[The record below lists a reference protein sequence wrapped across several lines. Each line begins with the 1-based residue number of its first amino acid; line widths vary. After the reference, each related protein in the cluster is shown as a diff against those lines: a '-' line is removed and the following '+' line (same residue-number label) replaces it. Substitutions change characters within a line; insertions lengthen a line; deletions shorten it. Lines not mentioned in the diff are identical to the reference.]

1 MKYNYSNIE
10 DMEFE
15 NLSKDLLKKYVE
27 LDFTI
32 FAKGKDGGID
42 GRYESES
49 EKIIFQSKHYLKT
62 GFSGLFNTLK
72 KTELKKVEKLNPT
85 RYILLTTVELSVA
98 QTDKIFEL
106 FKPYIKNKSDIIDL
120 KKIDEILDNNKEIL
134 LKYSNLWYSYE
145 VIKEILGDNIYNHYE
160 NKLKRLRQNFKIFV
174 WCKQYEEVLKKIDEE
189 NIFIIS
195 GAPGVGKSTLANMLC
210 VMYLY
215 KGYEVYDFSL
225 EKIDE
230 VYKVIRQNSYENK
243 KTLIFLD
250 DFLGHVILDY
260 FGSNDNGNSLLAIIK
275 EIKNNPNI
283 KLIATSRASIL
294 NEANEKSE
302 KFREFNLN
310 AKKRKMV
317 IRIDDYSIQEKALI
331 LYKHL
336 KRSKLKKDFL
346 KEFLDNKTY
355 VKVINHKN
363 YSPRII
369 EYIVNEEYTENITG
383 KYSDYVLENLSK
395 PINLWG
401 KSFENLSNDLKIL
414 FISLCSF
421 RREVSKDILEEAYY
435 SRENELENKIGSFGK
450 NLKILE
456 GSFFKINNRNKEI
469 YVDVI
474 NPSLR
479 DFFMV
484 KLNEENRL
492 YKKIIKSVLD
502 IEQIKY
508 IQELRNEKKEC
519 MEFILNCGILN
530 KFSKKIEIEFYK
542 RNLKNNYGP
551 ELNIGIEKRLFE
563 CLTQIDNRR
572 SEGLIENDYKVF
584 GLRNFEIEDLI
595 EIKKNNLILK
605 ENIDKLNEMIIDLIR
620 EGDLRYLVEISSFNI
635 IVELLSEYDEIN
647 YYLKELQD
655 SLVELIKI
663 EVGNIE
669 YDNHFVDDFAC
680 FISNCIDFVF
690 SWGFDK
696 VLPEIFNR
704 ECIKQEIV
712 NALGNLKEI
721 YEHLYL
727 KDALIND
734 EEEFKEAEEH
744 LNIDGLFKKLLE
756 TN

>member
-1 MKYNYSNIE
+1 M
-10 DMEFE
+10 
-15 NLSKDLLKKYVE
+15 
-27 LDFTI
+27 
-32 FAKGKDGGID
+32 
-42 GRYESES
+42 
-49 EKIIFQSKHYLKT
+49 
-62 GFSGLFNTLK
+62 
-72 KTELKKVEKLNPT
+72 
-85 RYILLTTVELSVA
+85 SVA

-310 AKKRKMV
+310 AEKRKMV

-346 KEFLDNKTY
+346 KEFVDNKTY

-369 EYIVNEEYTENITG
+369 EYIVNEEYAENITG

-421 RREVSKDILEEAYY
+421 RREVSKDLLEEAYY

-456 GSFFKINNRNKEI
+456 GSFFKINNRNKKI

-479 DFFMV
+479 DFFIV

-492 YKKIIKSVLD
+492 YKKIIKSALD

-508 IQELRNEKKEC
+508 IQELRNDKKEC

-530 KFSKKIEIEFYK
+530 KFEEKILFDFYKINLKKNYGGDVNIKIEE
-542 RNLKNNYGP
+542 NLFIYLREADNKSSKGNNYG
-551 ELNIGIEKRLFE
+551 F
-563 CLTQIDNRR
+563 
-572 SEGLIENDYKVF
+572 S
-584 GLRNFEIEDLI
+584 DLL
-595 EIKKNNLILK
+595 EIKNSHIILEKNR
-605 ENIDKLNEMIIDLIR
+605 DKINEMILNSIESGGIQFTETSD
-620 EGDLRYLVEISSFNI
+620 YHI
-635 IVELLSEYDEIN
+635 IVNLLLEYNKINWYLDILETALLTMIEFEVEWLDYNYCFHEDFEYFEI
-647 YYLKELQD
+647 
-655 SLVELIKI
+655 
-663 EVGNIE
+663 
-669 YDNHFVDDFAC
+669 
-680 FISNCIDFVF
+680 NCIDYIFE
-690 SWGFDK
+690 SFDNISEE
-696 VLPEIFNR
+696 LYTEEN
-704 ECIKQEIV
+704 IKEMISTSLRSLEKKHFELCMKNKNKDKDKETELDIELERARKIEKLFEKIV
-712 NALGNLKEI
+712 
-721 YEHLYL
+721 
-727 KDALIND
+727 
-734 EEEFKEAEEH
+734 
-744 LNIDGLFKKLLE
+744 
-756 TN
+756 